1 MAREYQGIIQDWWE
15 GGASGGLEEAERAQ
29 VSFPGA
35 AKPLQLQV
43 QPKPGQFMNP
53 SRNLSPGRQQGELLE
68 LQPLLCPQPGT
79 GGWHCHIPQVLQEQE
94 VLPGDLSIPPRADHW

>member
-53 SRNLSPGRQQGELLE
+53 SRNL
-68 LQPLLCPQPGT
+68 
-79 GGWHCHIPQVLQEQE
+79 
-94 VLPGDLSIPPRADHW
+94 